1 MKTSAVVV
9 FGSALCLSAACSL
22 DTGHE
27 RMKSSSAAIYGGTTT
42 DLTLEGAV
50 QIACYDGF
58 GGLCSVGS
66 GSMVTNEWLIS
77 AAHVLVNPCGSVPVA
92 KIIISELSGGAG
104 PDYTQVYGQSESAAL
119 LARVHARD
127 GYDPTGSP
135 DLPQVGYDVAV
146 VKLDQPLHILGT
158 NTGFLRWPTEKYT
171 SEFVYTGKKTFYGYS
186 VLSQPSSWPPPA
198 SAFGNPASAQ
208 FDVVV
213 WPPPGYNAAPTPL
226 AFAVMRGGGYIA
238 TSNVN
243 DIIPV
248 PGDSGGPMVDP
259 ATGDLLGVLLS
270 GNNATPIPHPE
281 YATFTAAQAFRNWL
295 RAKLATKA
303 PGLLWDIDGDGIPDT
318 VSLTRSALGTAQIA
332 VVFTAAGITIGP
344 WDTGIPL
351 PLDAPAGFTPGD
363 FNSDGYG
370 DIVGHIDGQPL
381 YFNGAPLSQ
390 FNFVNNIV
398 QIGAA
403 GWNIPSVSNNPVSF
417 FDAGDYDHDGI
428 DDVALVRA
436 DGSETIFLGK
446 SSGLTQASY
455 LRPRGFNF
463 YGPGDQEAI
472 VMSAPGVN
480 PRLPGLPGGAT
491 PESGKVYLW
500 SKQTSATGPSMD
512 VLSLDVLASVGLPA
526 SAPGDEFGNTLAW
539 GNFDNDPDRHEL
551 VIGATGMTIGAAKN
565 AGMLVWLKVDATE
578 TASVAKIDRTFFGAA
593 ASEGDEFGAAI
604 AAGDFDGD
612 GTDDLAVG
620 APGAGVVHVAH
631 GTADTKEP
639 PLSADV
645 SLTAPDF
652 GLLNPSGLGRVLATG
667 DFNCDGYED
676 LAMGLPSEDVGS
688 EQEAGTVLIAYGGEN
703 GLELPPTSGG
713 GKFQT
718 IDKSL
723 GIGGGTPKHFDHF
736 GYVLAAGNFNGDA
749 NAGRPC
755 IDLVVASEPFSLFGG
770 FNSSGQ
776 LVLVQHAGAVDVVY
790 GSPGGLS
797 ASGTQRLRQG
807 APAGSLTILDIAE
820 LGDRFGGSLAVT
832 ALNDDQYDDLVIGAW
847 GEDGGE
853 GVAQLLYGAADGIT
867 ASGQA
872 EWRQGA
878 SKILQPAQSGAHFGG
893 HVGGTSNGVVLVA
906 ASDFD
911 LSSPSAADA
920 GWVAVVRV
928 DDQASTIQQ
937 SEYFA
942 ATEASLTKG
951 NAAVRTDAFL
961 GRALIAARPA
971 FVPVAAKARY
981 VGSVNFSASGGS
993 DGRLAVCGSTDT
1005 VAPVIKD
1012 IEVTPHCLWP
1022 ANNKFVAFALGSNV
1036 KPTVLDCDPN
1046 PELRIVSIQSDE
1058 ASASSATH
1066 GEKAFCLQA
1075 QRDGSG
1081 DGRVYT
1087 ITIEARDH
1095 SGNSS
1100 TASFEV
1106 RVPHDQSAGDCPALS
1121 GSSFVSPKSSTCA
1134 FSGSD

>member
-1 MKTSAVVV
+1 MKTSILAVL
-9 FGSALCLSAACSL
+9 GLTLCFSACS
-22 DTGHE
+22 DDRREQMGG
-27 RMKSSSAAIYGGTTT
+27 SSSAIYGGTPT
-42 DLTLEGAV
+42 DLTGEGAV
-50 QIACYDGF
+50 QIAFYDGF
-58 GGLCSVGS
+58 GDLCSIGS
-66 GSMVTNEWLIS
+66 GSMVTNQWLIS
-77 AAHVLVNPCGSVPVA
+77 AAHVLVKPCGTVPVV
-92 KIIISELSGGAG
+92 KIIISEKSGGAG
-104 PDYTQVYGQSESAAL
+104 TDFTQVYGQAESAAF

-127 GYDPTGSP
+127 GYDPTAGP
-135 DLPQVGYDVAV
+135 TDPPQTGVDVAI
-146 VKLDQPLHILGT
+146 VKLDLPLPISGST
-158 NTGFLRWPTEKYT
+158 TGFLRWPTPKKT
-171 SEFVYTGKKTFYGYS
+171 SDFINTGKKTFYGYS
-186 VLSQPSSWPPPA
+186 VLSQPSSWPPDA
-198 SAFGNPASAQ
+198 GAFGNPASAQ
-208 FDVVV
+208 FQVLSY
-213 WPPPGYNAAPTPL
+213 PPPGYKGTPTPL
-226 AFAVMRGGGYIA
+226 LFTVVRGGGFTP
-238 TSNVN
+238 TSNIN

-248 PGDSGGPMVDP
+248 PGDSGGPMIDP
-259 ATGDLLGVLLS
+259 GTGDLLGVFRS
-270 GNNATPIPHPE
+270 GNNATPIPHPDE
-281 YATFTAAQAFRNWL
+281 GTFTSAQSFKYWL
-295 RAKLATKA
+295 RAKLATEA
-303 PGLLWDIDGDGIPDT
+303 PGLLWDIDGDNIPDT
-318 VSLTRSALGTAQIA
+318 LSLTRSALGNAQITVA
-332 VVFTAAGITIGP
+332 FTAAGISIGP

-370 DIVGHIDGQPL
+370 DIVGHVNGQSL
-381 YFNGAPLSQ
+381 YFNGAAPSQ

-398 QIGAA
+398 PIGAA

-417 FDAGDYDHDGI
+417 FDAGDYNHDGI

-436 DGSETIFLGK
+436 DGSETVFLGK

-491 PESGKVYLW
+491 PESGQVYLW

-551 VIGATGMTIGAAKN
+551 LIGATGMTIGTAKN
-565 AGMLVWLKVDATE
+565 AGMLVWLKTDATE
-578 TASVAKIDRTFFGAA
+578 TASAAKIDRAFFGAVP
-593 ASEGDEFGAAI
+593 SEGDEFGAAI

-620 APGAGVVHVAH
+620 APGSGVVHVAR
-631 GTADTKEP
+631 GTANTKEP
-639 PLSADV
+639 PFSA
-645 SLTAPDF
+645 SLNLTAPAF
-652 GLLNPSGLGRVLATG
+652 GLSPAGLGRVLASG

-676 LAMGLPSEDVGS
+676 LAMGLPGEDVGT
-688 EQEAGTVLIAYGGEN
+688 EQEAGTVLVAYGGKN
-703 GLELPPTSGG
+703 GLELPPATGG

-718 IDKSL
+718 VDKSL
-723 GIGGGTPKHFDHF
+723 GIGGGSPKNFDHF
-736 GYVLAAGNFNGDA
+736 GYVVAAGNFNGDA

-776 LVLVQHAGAVDVVY
+776 PVLVQHAGAVDVVY

-797 ASGTQRLRQG
+797 ASGSQRLRQG

-853 GVAQLLYGAADGIT
+853 GVAQLLYGAAAGIT

-911 LSSPSAADA
+911 FSSPSANDA

-942 ATEASLTKG
+942 ATEVYRPSL
-951 NAAVRTDAFL
+951 
-961 GRALIAARPA
+961 RA
-971 FVPVAAKARY
+971 
-981 VGSVNFSASGGS
+981 
-993 DGRLAVCGSTDT
+993 
-1005 VAPVIKD
+1005 
-1012 IEVTPHCLWP
+1012 
-1022 ANNKFVAFALGSNV
+1022 
-1036 KPTVLDCDPN
+1036 
-1046 PELRIVSIQSDE
+1046 
-1058 ASASSATH
+1058 
-1066 GEKAFCLQA
+1066 
-1075 QRDGSG
+1075 
-1081 DGRVYT
+1081 
-1087 ITIEARDH
+1087 
-1095 SGNSS
+1095 
-1100 TASFEV
+1100 
-1106 RVPHDQSAGDCPALS
+1106 
-1121 GSSFVSPKSSTCA
+1121 
-1134 FSGSD
+1134 